1 MTIILNPTKRIL
13 LPDVLVSET
22 KFSRSTYKD
31 KIYFIETDKANEF
44 MLVPASYH
52 EEIKEKNI
60 AHVVTADAKCRIYLS
75 NFLKEQKIRR
85 KVESVDIFV
94 KNEALYLRV

>member
-1 MTIILNPTKRIL
+1 MTIILNPSKRIL
-13 LPDVLVSET
+13 LPGVLISET
-22 KFSRSTYKD
+22 KFSPNTYKG

-44 MLVPASYH
+44 MLVPASYK

-60 AHVVTADAKCRIYLS
+60 AHVVTADLKCRIHLS
-75 NFLKEQKIRR
+75 NFLKEQKIKR
-85 KVESVDIFV
+85 KMESVDLFV